1 MSFSVVIE
9 GLDASGK
16 QTHSKMLAEILGA
29 KRFSFPN
36 YESVTGKAIL
46 GHLKKEWTCVDN
58 GLLSDGSGRFA
69 APSTIH
75 ERDQSLNA
83 LVFQALQTA
92 NRLEILPEI
101 EMARRVGPVVF
112 DRYWQSAA
120 VYGVLD
126 GLSPE
131 LALRIQAGA
140 LPQADVNIL
149 IDISVEESFKRRPE
163 RRDRYETDAEYM
175 QKVRNG
181 YLRLWGERSDRGGK
195 YAADADRWI
204 VVDGIGTVEEVQE
217 RIRSKIVCGH

>member
-16 QTHSKMLAEILGA
+16 QTHSKLLAELLGA

-36 YESVTGKAIL
+36 YASVTGKAIL
-46 GHLKKEWTCVDN
+46 GHLKKEWACC
-58 GLLSDGSGRFA
+58 SIPPHSF
-69 APSTIH
+69 PSP
-75 ERDQSLNA
+75 EDA

-101 EMARRVGPVVF
+101 ELARRIGPVVF
-112 DRYWQSAA
+112 DRYWQSAV

-181 YLRLWGERSDRGGK
+181 YLRLWGERGDRGGK

-204 VVDGIGTVEEVQE
+204 VVDGIGDLNEVKARVYNAYAKCMALGQ
-217 RIRSKIVCGH
+217 RK